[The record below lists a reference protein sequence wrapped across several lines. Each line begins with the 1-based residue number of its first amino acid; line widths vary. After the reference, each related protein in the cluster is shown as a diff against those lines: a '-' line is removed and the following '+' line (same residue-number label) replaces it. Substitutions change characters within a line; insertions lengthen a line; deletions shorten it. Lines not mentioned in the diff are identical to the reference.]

1 MDLNELNDKYGNKLL
16 DNITKENKTTFLLS
30 DFNIDLL
37 KSDSHTSTNELLDSL
52 SSNII
57 LPYILHPTGIAGHFK
72 TLIYNIFSN
81 HISKEVICGN
91 LTFTISDH
99 LSKFWITPSIFSG
112 PFSSRSI
119 VYERSQIP
127 IKNSLHWTILKRTGI
142 LFLM

>member
-57 LPYILHPTGIAGHFK
+57 F
-72 TLIYNIFSN
+72 TLY
-81 HISKEVICGN
+81 
-91 LTFTISDH
+91 LTPNWYSWS
-99 LSKFWITPSIFSG
+99 L
-112 PFSSRSI
+112 
-119 VYERSQIP
+119 Q
-127 IKNSLHWTILKRTGI
+127 NSYL
-142 LFLM
+142 